1 MEFTQQDAN
10 YNSVVSHNQLI
21 VKLAHAEL
29 AKPCFISPSSN
40 AELSIQ
46 SLSEIDKEFIFKL
59 TCQESLD
66 LLIIGTGERVIFLS
80 AKQRISLSE
89 LGLGV
94 ECMNN
99 TSACSS
105 FNLLLSDARS
115 VGLLIL

>member
-10 YNSVVSHNQLI
+10 HNSIISHNLSDI
-21 VKLAHAEL
+21 TLAHIKL
-29 AKPCFISPSSN
+29 KKPCFISPRN
-40 AELSIQ
+40 TEELSTQ
-46 SLSEIDKEFIFKL
+46 SLAEVSKELLFRL

-66 LLIIGTGERVIFLS
+66 LLIIGTGDRVIFLS
-80 AKQRISLSE
+80 AKQQVALSE